1 MMNYYFFL
9 DACTNSGVLKTILFI
24 ETFLKVILYIV
35 PIGLILMVMIDLSKS
50 VISSDEN
57 AMQKNLKLASKR
69 IFSAVIFFLVP
80 TISKFAVNLASDTA
94 ISDYTTCLTNTNNI
108 AYYESL
114 EEAKKKIEQEKNK
127 EWYPALG
134 DDGNF
139 TKRVLTLAKGKKVE
153 FGSSSTGAG
162 GTYNGQTYQL
172 STAQLSSLAAVSS
185 REQGSVDGAMAEA
198 SLMANLFELSG
209 GEAKYGTG
217 AAGLLN
223 YVRTSGWF
231 GPASG
236 IDNAT
241 PASQEI
247 SDAVKKVLVS
257 GQRTL
262 PLYVNEHDCWFCND
276 KNYCSNGHMGDICT
290 VGGNSGKS
298 YITNRSNYVKDKTV
312 IVNVYGSTYTFY
324 TFPAKDSDPFGYT
337 QEAYNK
343 IKGSNR

>member
-9 DACTNSGVLKTILFI
+9 DACTNSGVLKIILFV
-24 ETFLKVILYIV
+24 ETLLKIILYII
-35 PIGLILMVMIDLSKS
+35 PSCLILMLMIDFSRAVL
-50 VISSDEN
+50 SSDEN
-57 AMQKNLKLASKR
+57 AMQKYLKIAGKR

-114 EEAKKKIEQEKNK
+114 EAAKKKIEQEKNK

-134 DDGNF
+134 ADGNF
-139 TKRVLTLAKGKKVE
+139 TKRVLKLAKGKKVE
-153 FGSSSTGAG
+153 FGSSSTG

-172 STAQLSSLAAVSS
+172 STGQLSSLAAVSS

-217 AAGLLN
+217 AEGLLN

-262 PLYVNEHDCWFCND
+262 PLYVNEHDCWFCN
-276 KNYCSNGHMGDICT
+276 KKRYCSNGYMGDICT
-290 VGGNSGKS
+290 VGGNFGKS

>member
-9 DACTNSGVLKTILFI
+9 DACTNSGVLKTILFV
-24 ETFLKVILYIV
+24 ETILKITLYIV

-108 AYYESL
+108 AYYETL
-114 EEAKKKIEQEKNK
+114 EAEKKKIEEEKTK
-127 EWYPALG
+127 EWYSSLDNDA
-134 DDGNF
+134 
-139 TKRVLTLAKGKKVE
+139 TYKRTIWKLSANQGISGGGS
-153 FGSSSTGAG
+153 GSSG
-162 GTYNGQTYQL
+162 GVYNGQTYQL

-236 IDNAT
+236 VDDAT

-247 SDAVKKVLVS
+247 SDAVQKVLVS

-262 PLYVNEHDCWFCND
+262 PLYVNEHDCWFCNVQD
-276 KNYCSNGHMGDICT
+276 YCSNGNMGDICT